1 MRNIFG
7 VNVSLSS
14 SGSPTSVA
22 TPIDVWWSI
31 LLFSVKMKDSYVH
44 LYWEKNPLYVISV
57 MYGSSYRV

>member
-31 LLFSVKMKDSYVH
+31 LLFSVKMKDS
-44 LYWEKNPLYVISV
+44 
-57 MYGSSYRV
+57 